1 MHFHQY
7 DHYISFDIGEHG
19 GLPRH
24 FVHIRG
30 DNKAQ
35 KHQRDSRS
43 CVFASFKQQV
53 AISFMLIS
61 MQNDR
66 GGAFHL
72 SDLSFEPSLNVC
84 VHFTLHST
92 VKFNPSTCQ
101 HH

>member
-1 MHFHQY
+1 MELDYFEDSQRMRSVKINRLLYNYLKKPTVMHFHQY

-19 GLPRH
+19 ELLRH

-43 CVFASFKQQV
+43 RVFASFKQQV

-61 MQNDR
+61 MQND
-66 GGAFHL
+66 
-72 SDLSFEPSLNVC
+72 
-84 VHFTLHST
+84 
-92 VKFNPSTCQ
+92 
-101 HH
+101 

>member
-19 GLPRH
+19 GLLRH
-24 FVHIRG
+24 FVQIRG

>member
-1 MHFHQY
+1 MELDYFEDSQRMRSVKINRLLYNYLKKNTVMHFHQY

-19 GLPRH
+19 ELLRH

-43 CVFASFKQQV
+43 RVFASFKQQV

-61 MQNDR
+61 MQND
-66 GGAFHL
+66 
-72 SDLSFEPSLNVC
+72 
-84 VHFTLHST
+84 
-92 VKFNPSTCQ
+92 
-101 HH
+101 

>member
-7 DHYISFDIGEHG
+7 DQYISFDTGEHG
-19 GLPRH
+19 GLLRH

-53 AISFMLIS
+53 VISFMLIS

-84 VHFTLHST
+84 VQFTLHGT